1 MPPSPS
7 IVPGGDRD
15 VCLVL
20 DDFGRLGLAWRETD
34 VEDTGFETVV
44 RDLLDGQYSSPV
56 RVIAFNIAEG
66 WSRDRSEDVA
76 LELRVRC
83 TDQGRELPESLE
95 RFVER
100 YESGKTQGAQQLRNR
115 NATETPE

>member
-1 MPPSPS
+1 MRPSPS
-7 IVPGGDRD
+7 IVPGVDRD
-15 VCLVL
+15 VCMVL

-66 WSRDRSEDVA
+66 WSRDVSEDVA

-83 TDQGRELPESLE
+83 ERQGRGLPESVQ
-95 RFVER
+95 RFVAP
-100 YESGKTQGAQQLRNR
+100 YESAR
-115 NATETPE
+115 A

>member
-1 MPPSPS
+1 MRPSPS
-7 IVPGGDRD
+7 IVPGVDRE

-34 VEDTGFETVV
+34 VEHTGFETVV
-44 RDLLDGQYSSPV
+44 RDLLDGQYSNPV
-56 RVIAFNIAEG
+56 RVIAFNLAEG
-66 WSRDRSEDVA
+66 WCRDVSEDVA

-83 TDQGRELPESLE
+83 ERQGRELPESVQ

-100 YESGKTQGAQQLRNR
+100 HESAR
-115 NATETPE
+115 ASSTENDPG